1 MDAALAPH
9 PFTNLMPDS
18 EQSRDANERVCL
30 QEGLQTTYS
39 SGRIEFKGGTPSFR
53 DKTPASS
60 CFAPAVLQYRRKVEK
75 KDYRYFYICLNYIK
89 FPLFPPEAGTLRIS
103 ADCKGGNNQSTCT

>member
-1 MDAALAPH
+1 MNLFLNTFCIIIFPVTEADLAPH

-39 SGRIEFKGGTPSFR
+39 SGRIEFKEEHPLSGTKLLP
-53 DKTPASS
+53 P
-60 CFAPAVLQYRRKVEK
+60 PVLLLQFYNTEERWEK
-75 KDYRYFYICLNYIK
+75 KTTDIFT
-89 FPLFPPEAGTLRIS
+89 FA
-103 ADCKGGNNQSTCT
+103 